1 MKNFSI
7 ANIVLYAFLGVLIMT
22 ITPGTVTFSSVN
34 FITILFVVL
43 YILGNGSKTVST
55 SMNMPMIADC
65 TDYEV
70 TRTGAY
76 APGIIGTIF
85 SFVDKVVSSLS
96 TTIVGFLLAGIGY
109 TSTLPQ
115 PGDAISG
122 EIRMI
127 TLACF
132 VIIPIVG
139 WVINVIAL
147 RFYSLS
153 HEEMLSIHDQLM
165 EKRGAES

>member
-1 MKNFSI
+1 M
-7 ANIVLYAFLGVLIMT
+7 
-22 ITPGTVTFSSVN
+22 
-34 FITILFVVL
+34 
-43 YILGNGSKTVST
+43 
-55 SMNMPMIADC
+55 
-65 TDYEV
+65 
-70 TRTGAY
+70 
-76 APGIIGTIF
+76 
-85 SFVDKVVSSLS
+85 VSSLS

-165 EKRGAES
+165 EKRGAEF